1 LNKHVCPTNQK
12 CAGQWNRQ
20 NQFHDKIIMKIC
32 QVTVV
37 CIEKGTCR
45 SNSRCSFSF
54 YAYFPSHVRP
64 KIYTPTKL
72 CKLLCNSRCNI
83 FCLSLFLLKV
93 AYKEVFNNW

>member
-37 CIEKGTCR
+37 CIEKK
-45 SNSRCSFSF
+45 
-54 YAYFPSHVRP
+54 YMQ
-64 KIYTPTKL
+64 KQL
-72 CKLLCNSRCNI
+72 
-83 FCLSLFLLKV
+83 
-93 AYKEVFNNW
+93 